1 MIERCRDEFP
11 IRLMCRCLRVS
22 TSGYYDW
29 SKRLPSA
36 RQRDNE
42 RLLGRIHALHQDS
55 RGTLGAGRMQEDL
68 VEEGLTASR
77 NRVARLMAAAG
88 LQGWPRPK
96 RRGQRAQPALT
107 PPGVRNLLERDF
119 SALEPETK
127 WVTDI
132 TEIKTQQAKLYL
144 CVVLDLFDQRIVGWS
159 MHHRQDRQMVI
170 RAVQMAVWQRQE
182 QHPLILH
189 SDRGSQFRSGDYQD
203 YLAANGLLCS
213 MSAVGHCGD
222 NAACEGFF
230 GLLKR
235 ERIYRTTYPTLD
247 AARSDVF
254 EYIERRHNP
263 RMRRRRVKQ
272 DQKFSALSKQSVIS
286 GVEPQIVAALST
298 PHIMQS
304 VRDRMQH
311 IRPDL
316 TEPQIVLPMRNLASL
331 WRELFPVEQC
341 RLAQLLIERVVIADA
356 GMEIIWRDQG
366 WQELAGELLP
376 GTIGAELQ
384 EMEEAV

>member
-22 TSGYYDW
+22 TSGYYNW
-29 SKRLPSA
+29 SKRLPSP
-36 RQRDNE
+36 RQCDNE

-77 NRVARLMAAAG
+77 NRVARLMALAG
-88 LQGWPRPK
+88 LQGWLRPK
-96 RRGQRAQPALT
+96 RRGQCAQPALT
-107 PPGVRNLLERDF
+107 PPCVRNLLERDF

-170 RAVQMAVWQRQE
+170 RAVQMTVWQRQE
-182 QHPLILH
+182 RHPLILH

-272 DQKFSALSKQSVIS
+272 DQKFSAFSKQSVIS
-286 GVEPQIVAALST
+286 G
-298 PHIMQS
+298 
-304 VRDRMQH
+304 
-311 IRPDL
+311 
-316 TEPQIVLPMRNLASL
+316 
-331 WRELFPVEQC
+331 
-341 RLAQLLIERVVIADA
+341 
-356 GMEIIWRDQG
+356 
-366 WQELAGELLP
+366 
-376 GTIGAELQ
+376 
-384 EMEEAV
+384 

>member
-1 MIERCRDEFP
+1 VIERCRDEFP

-29 SKRLPSA
+29 SKRLPSP
-36 RQRDNE
+36 RQCDNE

-77 NRVARLMAAAG
+77 NRVARLMALAG
-88 LQGWPRPK
+88 LQGWPRQK

-213 MSAVGHCGD
+213 MSAVGHCG
-222 NAACEGFF
+222 
-230 GLLKR
+230 
-235 ERIYRTTYPTLD
+235 
-247 AARSDVF
+247 
-254 EYIERRHNP
+254 
-263 RMRRRRVKQ
+263 
-272 DQKFSALSKQSVIS
+272 
-286 GVEPQIVAALST
+286 
-298 PHIMQS
+298 
-304 VRDRMQH
+304 
-311 IRPDL
+311 
-316 TEPQIVLPMRNLASL
+316 
-331 WRELFPVEQC
+331 
-341 RLAQLLIERVVIADA
+341 ERVACPRGTMPPARGSLVCSNASGSIAQRIQHS
-356 GMEIIWRDQG
+356 MP
-366 WQELAGELLP
+366 P
-376 GTIGAELQ
+376 GPMCSNTSSAATTPGCDGDGSNRTRSFQ
-384 EMEEAV
+384 PFPNSP

>member
-1 MIERCRDEFP
+1 MSKRRKFSAEFKRGAVEQASRPGVSCAQVARELGIRDSLLTRWKREAETVGKAAFAGTGSPRDEEVARLKRELARITKERGFFARSGDVLCQGIILRYQVIERCRDEFP

-68 VEEGLTASR
+68 VEEGLMASR
-77 NRVARLMAAAG
+77 NRVARLMAVAG

-235 ERIYRTTYPTLD
+235 ERIYRTTYPTLN

-286 GVEPQIVAALST
+286 G
-298 PHIMQS
+298 
-304 VRDRMQH
+304 
-311 IRPDL
+311 
-316 TEPQIVLPMRNLASL
+316 
-331 WRELFPVEQC
+331 
-341 RLAQLLIERVVIADA
+341 
-356 GMEIIWRDQG
+356 
-366 WQELAGELLP
+366 
-376 GTIGAELQ
+376 
-384 EMEEAV
+384 

>member
-1 MIERCRDEFP
+1 MSKRRKFSAEFKRGAVEQASRPGVSCAQVARELGIRDSLLTRWKREAQAVGKAAFVGTGSPRDEEVARLKRELARITKERGFFARSGDVLCQGIILRYQVIERCRDEFP

-42 RLLGRIHALHQDS
+42 RLLSRIHALHQDS
-55 RGTLGAGRMQEDL
+55 RGTLGPGRMQEDL
-68 VEEGLTASR
+68 VEEGLLASR

-88 LQGWPRPK
+88 LQGWPRQK

-107 PPGVRNLLERDF
+107 PPCVRNLLERDF

-286 GVEPQIVAALST
+286 G
-298 PHIMQS
+298 
-304 VRDRMQH
+304 
-311 IRPDL
+311 
-316 TEPQIVLPMRNLASL
+316 
-331 WRELFPVEQC
+331 
-341 RLAQLLIERVVIADA
+341 
-356 GMEIIWRDQG
+356 
-366 WQELAGELLP
+366 
-376 GTIGAELQ
+376 
-384 EMEEAV
+384 

>member
-1 MIERCRDEFP
+1 MSKRRKFSAEFKRGAVEQASRPGVSCAQVARELGIRDSLLTRWKREAETLGKAAFAGTGSPRDEEVARLKRELARITKERGFFARSGDVLCQGIILRYQVIERCRDEFP

-29 SKRLPSA
+29 SKRLPSP
-36 RQRDNE
+36 RQCDNE

-77 NRVARLMAAAG
+77 NRVARLMALAG

-96 RRGQRAQPALT
+96 RRGQCAQPALT
-107 PPGVRNLLERDF
+107 PPCVRNLLERDF

-170 RAVQMAVWQRQE
+170 RAVQMTVWQRQE
-182 QHPLILH
+182 RHPLILH

-272 DQKFSALSKQSVIS
+272 DQKFSAFSKQSVIS
-286 GVEPQIVAALST
+286 G
-298 PHIMQS
+298 
-304 VRDRMQH
+304 
-311 IRPDL
+311 
-316 TEPQIVLPMRNLASL
+316 
-331 WRELFPVEQC
+331 
-341 RLAQLLIERVVIADA
+341 
-356 GMEIIWRDQG
+356 
-366 WQELAGELLP
+366 
-376 GTIGAELQ
+376 
-384 EMEEAV
+384 

>member
-1 MIERCRDEFP
+1 MIERRRDEFP

-22 TSGYYDW
+22 ASGYYDW

-36 RQRDNE
+36 RELDNQ
-42 RLLGRIHALHQDS
+42 RLLGRIRELHEDS
-55 RGTLGAGRMQEDL
+55 RGTLGAGRMHEDL
-68 VEEGLTASR
+68 ADEGKSASL
-77 NRVARLMAAAG
+77 NRVARLMAADG

-119 SALEPETK
+119 TALEPETK

-132 TEIKTQQAKLYL
+132 TELKTGEGKLYL
-144 CVVLDLFDQRIVGWS
+144 CIVLDLFDQRVVGWS

-182 QHPLILH
+182 SDRVILH
-189 SDRGSQFRSGDYQD
+189 SDRGSQFRSHDYQH
-203 YLAANGLLCS
+203 YLKDNRLICS

-247 AARSDVF
+247 AARTDVF

-263 RMRRRRVKQ
+263 RMRRRTARQ
-272 DQKFSALSKQSVIS
+272 DLKFSTLSKPSVVS
-286 GVEPQIVAALST
+286 G
-298 PHIMQS
+298 
-304 VRDRMQH
+304 
-311 IRPDL
+311 
-316 TEPQIVLPMRNLASL
+316 
-331 WRELFPVEQC
+331 
-341 RLAQLLIERVVIADA
+341 
-356 GMEIIWRDQG
+356 
-366 WQELAGELLP
+366 
-376 GTIGAELQ
+376 
-384 EMEEAV
+384 

>member
-11 IRLMCRCLRVS
+11 VRLMCRCLRVS

-68 VEEGLTASR
+68 ADEGLMASR

-182 QHPLILH
+182 RHPLILH

-203 YLAANGLLCS
+203 YLAASGLLCS

-286 GVEPQIVAALST
+286 G
-298 PHIMQS
+298 
-304 VRDRMQH
+304 
-311 IRPDL
+311 
-316 TEPQIVLPMRNLASL
+316 
-331 WRELFPVEQC
+331 
-341 RLAQLLIERVVIADA
+341 
-356 GMEIIWRDQG
+356 
-366 WQELAGELLP
+366 
-376 GTIGAELQ
+376 
-384 EMEEAV
+384 

>member
-1 MIERCRDEFP
+1 MSKRRKFSAEFKRGAVEQASRPGVSCAQAARELGIRDSLLTRWKREAQTAGKAAFAGTGSPRDEEVARLKRELARITKERGFFARSGDVLCQGIILRYQVIERCRDEFP

-68 VEEGLTASR
+68 VEEGLMASR
-77 NRVARLMAAAG
+77 NRVARLMAVAG

-263 RMRRRRVKQ
+263 KMRRRRVKQ

-286 GVEPQIVAALST
+286 G
-298 PHIMQS
+298 
-304 VRDRMQH
+304 
-311 IRPDL
+311 
-316 TEPQIVLPMRNLASL
+316 
-331 WRELFPVEQC
+331 
-341 RLAQLLIERVVIADA
+341 
-356 GMEIIWRDQG
+356 
-366 WQELAGELLP
+366 
-376 GTIGAELQ
+376 
-384 EMEEAV
+384 

>member
-11 IRLMCRCLRVS
+11 VRLRCRCPEVL

-36 RQRDNE
+36 RHRYNE
-42 RLLGRIHALHQDS
+42 RLLVRIHALHQDC

-68 VEEGLTASR
+68 VDEGLMASR
-77 NRVARLMAAAG
+77 NRVALLMAGA
-88 LQGWPRPK
+88 
-96 RRGQRAQPALT
+96 GQRAQTALLT
-107 PPGVRNLLERDF
+107 PPGVRNRLERDF

-159 MHHRQDRQMVI
+159 MHHRQDRKMVI

-182 QHPLILH
+182 RHRLILH
-189 SDRGSQFRSGDYQD
+189 SDRGSQFRSGNYQD
-203 YLAANGLLCS
+203 YLDANGLHCS

-222 NAACEGFF
+222 NPACEGFF

-235 ERIYRTTYPTLD
+235 ERVYRTTYPTLD

-263 RMRRRRVKQ
+263 RMRRRLARQ
-272 DQKFSALSKQSVIS
+272 EQKFSALSKPSVIS
-286 GVEPQIVAALST
+286 G
-298 PHIMQS
+298 
-304 VRDRMQH
+304 
-311 IRPDL
+311 
-316 TEPQIVLPMRNLASL
+316 
-331 WRELFPVEQC
+331 
-341 RLAQLLIERVVIADA
+341 
-356 GMEIIWRDQG
+356 
-366 WQELAGELLP
+366 
-376 GTIGAELQ
+376 
-384 EMEEAV
+384 